1 MVYWKSQGKISS
13 CPFYIDRQSP
23 ETCFKAK
30 EVKRVPKEAGSLA
43 LLMFSVVR
51 AKSGSG
57 SRPQQAFLGGKAR
70 PLSPAAF
77 LLEFPSRVST

>member
-1 MVYWKSQGKISS
+1 MVYWKSQRENKLL
-13 CPFYIDRQSP
+13 PFLHRQAEP